1 MVDDLPQE
9 SDGKFVSKIL
19 FEGLAS
25 RITSFAFGEPE
36 LKDLYVTSALDE
48 EGNEDKFLLFAI

>member
-1 MVDDLPQE
+1 MENLYRRFSMKDLLEIDPSQE
-9 SDGKFVSKIL
+9 SDGKFVSKIS

-36 LKDLYVTSALDE
+36 LKDLYVT
-48 EGNEDKFLLFAI
+48 